1 MIKKYEVLE
10 PFLDYKKGD
19 VIPIAMCKSNILLV
33 NFLINVC
40 YLKKIEE
47 LPEWLSN
54 IDDFVKFLE
63 SKYRLVLSFGRY
75 EKIGEHLKPL
85 ILSQWLPEF
94 AEHYNSGANG
104 CEWYLVEFDGEFK
117 VNHHQGLMLGTPLF
131 KNGNFL
137 KLFIDNAPQQVKDY
151 LRGKQ

>member
-1 MIKKYEVLE
+1 MIKKYKVLE

-19 VIPIAMCKSNILLV
+19 VVPIAMCKSNILLV

-94 AEHYNSGANG
+94 AEWYNGGETDNIDWFM
-104 CEWYLVEFDGEFK
+104 CLVGGVFK
-117 VNHHQGLMLGTPLF
+117 IDRGLPVGLALF